1 MIPLWKNFSN
11 VDSFDQN
18 PRFEIS
24 PVETPASLAFEL
36 KAVLV
41 ECAVNVLVSTPDRFK
56 TSIIHL
62 DIVGVETGL
71 CGFTKFNRRSEFCPL
86 ISFGLSS
93 YKSIHRQTHRL

>member
-1 MIPLWKNFSN
+1 M
-11 VDSFDQN
+11 
-18 PRFEIS
+18 
-24 PVETPASLAFEL
+24 ETPASLAFEL

-56 TSIIHL
+56 TIIHL
-62 DIVGVETGL
+62 DIVGVETDL

-93 YKSIHRQTHRL
+93 YKSIHRQTQTLILLKDL